1 MMNDEMKDRRNI
13 FMVDDKNILMIYER
27 DER

>member
-1 MMNDEMKDRRNI
+1 MNDEMKDRRNI